1 MGDIVSQRVEAVA
14 SNSAV
19 EPRGPVWLYPAA
31 ALMSSLLRSPVAL
44 AAGAVLLAFAT
55 CALPARKPD
64 PTAATAAPPPG
75 LRVARVGLVFDV
87 GGRGDKSFNDAAYA
101 GLARARAE
109 LGAMVEYVEPMDA
122 DDRVS
127 ALRLF
132 AARGFDLV
140 IGVGYMFSRDVDEV
154 ARDHGAVR
162 FACVDYA
169 PPERGA
175 VPPNVVGLGFREEE
189 GTFLV
194 GAAAALSSRSGRV
207 GFVGG
212 MDIPLIRKFERGY
225 RAGVR
230 AVCPTCTVTAAYAG
244 STPNAFRD
252 PAKGEALATAQ
263 YAQGVDVI
271 FHASGTTGH
280 GVFVAAHRLRRFA
293 IGVDAD
299 QYDEMPDAVL
309 TSMIKRV
316 DVAVF
321 DTIRDVAAGRFT
333 RGPNGIRVF
342 GVADRGIDWVSRGP
356 HARHLQPAVVERV
369 DALRAQIAAGSLRVE

>member
-1 MGDIVSQRVEAVA
+1 MSFASLAGPRRGILFAVNAMDADRRTLWIALAVA
-14 SNSAV
+14 V
-19 EPRGPVWLYPAA
+19 G
-31 ALMSSLLRSPVAL
+31 
-44 AAGAVLLAFAT
+44 T

-64 PTAATAAPPPG
+64 PTASGAPVPAG
-75 LRVARVGLVFDV
+75 LRPVRVGLVFDV

-109 LGAMVEYVEPMDA
+109 LGAAVEYVEPMDA

-132 AARGFDLV
+132 AARGFELV
-140 IGVGYMFSRDVDEV
+140 VGVGYMFSRDIDEV
-154 ARDHGAVR
+154 ARDHPTVR

-169 PPERGA
+169 PSERGPA
-175 VPPNVVGLGFREEE
+175 PVNVVGLGFREEE

-194 GAAAALSSRSGRV
+194 GAAAALTSRTGRV

-212 MDIPLIRKFERGY
+212 MDIPLIHKFERGY

-230 AVCPTCTVTAAYAG
+230 AVCPTCTVAAAYAG

-252 PAKGEALATAQ
+252 PARGEALASAQ

-321 DTIRDVAAGRFT
+321 DTIREVAAGRFR
-333 RGPNGIRVF
+333 RGPGGVRVF
-342 GVADRGIDWVSRGP
+342 GVADGGIDWVSRGP
-356 HARHLQPAVVERV
+356 HARHLSPAVVARV
-369 DALRAQIAAGSLRVE
+369 DALRAGIASGALRVE

>member
-1 MGDIVSQRVEAVA
+1 
-14 SNSAV
+14 
-19 EPRGPVWLYPAA
+19 
-31 ALMSSLLRSPVAL
+31 MSSLRSKTTLSL
-44 AAGAVLLAFAT
+44 ATLVLAGAT
-55 CALPARKPD
+55 CALPARRPD
-64 PTAATAAPPPG
+64 PTAATAAPPAG
-75 LRVARVGLVFDV
+75 LRAARVGLVFDV

-109 LGAMVEYVEPMDA
+109 LGASVEYVEPMDA

-140 IGVGYMFSRDVDEV
+140 IGVGYMFSRDIDEV
-154 ARDHGAVR
+154 ARDYEAVR

-175 VPPNVVGLGFREEE
+175 VPGNVVGLGFREEE
-189 GTFLV
+189 GAFLV
-194 GAAAALSSRSGRV
+194 GAAAALSSQTGRV

-321 DTIRDVAAGRFT
+321 DTIHDVAAGRFV
-333 RGPNGIRVF
+333 RGDNGIRAF
-342 GVADRGIDWVSRGP
+342 AVADRGIDWVSRGA
-356 HARHLQPAVVERV
+356 HARHLRPAVIERV
-369 DALRAQIAAGSLRVE
+369 EALRREIASGQRPIE

>member
-1 MGDIVSQRVEAVA
+1 MRDWFV
-14 SNSAV
+14 
-19 EPRGPVWLYPAA
+19 PVL
-31 ALMSSLLRSPVAL
+31 V
-44 AAGAVLLAFAT
+44 GLLALVSF
-55 CALPARKPD
+55 ALPARREDGQVSGRSPVVR
-64 PTAATAAPPPG
+64 P
-75 LRVARVGLVFDV
+75 VRVGLVFDV

-109 LGAMVEYVEPMDA
+109 LGARIEYVEPADA
-122 DDRVS
+122 DDRSS

-140 IGVGYMFSRDVDEV
+140 VGVGYMFSRDVDEV
-154 ARDHGAVR
+154 ARDYPAVR

-169 PPERGA
+169 PPERGP
-175 VPPNVVGLGFREEE
+175 VPANVVGLKFREEE
-189 GTFLV
+189 GAFLV
-194 GAAAALSSRSGRV
+194 GAVAALSSRTGVV

-230 AVCPTCTVTAAYAG
+230 EVCSHCRVLAGYAG
-244 STPNAFRD
+244 STPAAFRD
-252 PAKGEALATAQ
+252 PARGEALATSQ
-263 YAQGVDVI
+263 YSQGADVI
-271 FHASGTTGH
+271 FHASGSTGH

-299 QYDEMPDAVL
+299 QYEEMPDVVL

-321 DTIRDVAAGRFT
+321 DTIRAVAQGRFP
-333 RGPNGIRVF
+333 RGPDGMRVF
-342 GVADRGIDWVSRGP
+342 GVREGGIDFVSRGP
-356 HARHLQPAVVERV
+356 HAVHLRPEVRARVE
-369 DALRAQIAAGSLRVE
+369 ALRDRIARGELSVRWE

>member
-1 MGDIVSQRVEAVA
+1 M
-14 SNSAV
+14 
-19 EPRGPVWLYPAA
+19 
-31 ALMSSLLRSPVAL
+31 
-44 AAGAVLLAFAT
+44 
-55 CALPARKPD
+55 LPARKPD
-64 PTAATAAPPPG
+64 AAQLAMQN
-75 LRVARVGLVFDV
+75 ARHRADPSRQQVTVGLVFDV

-101 GLARARAE
+101 GLARAQTE
-109 LGAMVEYVEPMDA
+109 LGARIEYVEPTDA
-122 DDRVS
+122 EDRVS

-132 AARGFDLV
+132 AARGFSLV

-154 ARDHGAVR
+154 ALDYPSVR

-169 PPERGA
+169 PGESGR
-175 VPPNVVGLGFREEE
+175 VPLNVVGLGFREQE

-194 GAAAALSSRSGRV
+194 GAAAALTSQTHHV

-225 RAGVR
+225 RDGV
-230 AVCPTCTVTAAYAG
+230 AMVCPTCEVTAAYAG

-252 PAKGEALATAQ
+252 PARGEALASAQ
-263 YAQGVDVI
+263 FASGVDVI

-280 GVFVAAHRLRRFA
+280 GVFVAAQRLRKLA

-299 QYDEMPDAVL
+299 QYDEMPEVVL

-321 DTIRDVAAGRFT
+321 ATIEALGRGEFLRD
-333 RGPNGIRVF
+333 PSGIRVF
-342 GVADRGIDWVSRGP
+342 GLADHGIDWVSTGP
-356 HARHLQPAVVERV
+356 HARHLRPEVITRV
-369 DALRAQIAAGSLRVE
+369 NVLRQRIADGELRVQ